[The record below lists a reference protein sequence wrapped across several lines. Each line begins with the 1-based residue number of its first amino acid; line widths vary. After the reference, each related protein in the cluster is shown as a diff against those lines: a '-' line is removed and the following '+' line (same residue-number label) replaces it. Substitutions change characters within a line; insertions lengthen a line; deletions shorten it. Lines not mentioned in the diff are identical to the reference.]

1 MKKTYSNPQIEV
13 ITMATR
19 QMLAKDTTMKKTY
32 SNPQIEVITMA
43 TRQMLASSVEV
54 QVVGGE
60 FEGSFNSRE
69 NDFFLDEE

>member
-1 MKKTYSNPQIEV
+1 
-13 ITMATR
+13 
-19 QMLAKDTTMKKTY
+19 MKKTY

-60 FEGSFNSRE
+60 FDGSFNSRE

>member
-1 MKKTYSNPQIEV
+1 
-13 ITMATR
+13 
-19 QMLAKDTTMKKTY
+19 MKKTY

-54 QVVGGE
+54 QVEDGT
-60 FEGSFNSRE
+60 FTGSFNSRE

>member
-1 MKKTYSNPQIEV
+1 
-13 ITMATR
+13 
-19 QMLAKDTTMKKTY
+19 MKKTY

-54 QVVGGE
+54 QVVSGE

-69 NDFFLDEE
+69 DDLLLDEE